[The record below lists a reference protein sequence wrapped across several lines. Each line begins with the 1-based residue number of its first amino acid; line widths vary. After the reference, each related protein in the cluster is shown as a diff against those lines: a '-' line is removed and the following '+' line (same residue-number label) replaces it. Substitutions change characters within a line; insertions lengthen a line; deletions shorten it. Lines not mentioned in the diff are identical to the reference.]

1 MTILTEPKPMT
12 MGDKA
17 ADESSLG
24 QPIVVQW
31 SGPNDPENP
40 YNWSV
45 KKKWFAV
52 GLGLFATFISMMN
65 GAIITTAHEAIG
77 EDFNISDENFP
88 HSYWPVT
95 SWGLGGAIFSLVLLP
110 IMEDFGMRIVF
121 LLVYT
126 VFLCFLIPV
135 GTAPNYETLIIT
147 RFFSGGCCTIL
158 ANAVAGIIGNVFATD
173 RARTIPT
180 GLYIMIYL
188 NSSSLGPVVGAA
200 IFQYLPWRWIGYIEL
215 IWTGV
220 FFPIFILALPE
231 TRASAILTAR
241 AKKLRKQGQNTYSQ
255 TELDSKSIMHDIWIS
270 IQRPLYM
277 LCTES
282 VVAISTIWTAFSL
295 GVIYVFTQSVEQVF
309 SELYGWNAVEAGYVQ
324 ASIVVGE
331 ILGFGLCVLTNNW
344 YYASASRNK
353 EEPGTPIP
361 EARLYVAVIGGFIGV
376 TGGMFVYAW
385 TSFSWVTWVGP
396 AFGLMLVGLGTE
408 AVVVSIAN
416 YLIDAYSN
424 YAGSA
429 IGATILGENLGVAF
443 LPLASSS
450 MYTNLGFHWASSL
463 LGFISLVL
471 AAAPIAVFI
480 WGKEIRARSPF
491 MKSAMSKPMEFTMAP
506 SE

>member
-1 MTILTEPKPMT
+1 MFAE
-12 MGDKA
+12 A
-17 ADESSLG
+17 ERSEVAQSNESSE
-24 QPIVVQW
+24 QPIIVQW
-31 SGPNDPENP
+31 NGPNDPENP
-40 YNWSV
+40 YNWSR

-65 GAIITTAHEAIG
+65 GTIITTAHEAIG
-77 EDFNISDENFP
+77 EDFNVSDENFP
-88 HSYWPVT
+88 HSYWPVA
-95 SWGLGGAIFSLVLLP
+95 SWGLGGALFSLVLLP
-110 IMEDFGMRIVF
+110 IMEDFGMRLVF

-135 GTAPNYETLIIT
+135 GVAPNYATLIIT

-188 NSSSLGPVVGAA
+188 NASSLGPVIGAA
-200 IFQYLPWRWIGYIEL
+200 IFQFLPWRWIGYIEL

-220 FFPIFILALPE
+220 FFPIFILAMPE
-231 TRASAILTAR
+231 TRGSAILTAR
-241 AKKLRKQGQNTYSQ
+241 AKKLRKQGKNAYSQ
-255 TELDSKSIMHDIWIS
+255 KELESKSILHDIWTS

-282 VVAISTIWTAFSL
+282 VVFISTIWTAFSL

-309 SELYGWNAVEAGYVQ
+309 TALYGWNAIEAGYVQ
-324 ASIVVGE
+324 AAIVIGE

-353 EEPGTPIP
+353 EVPGTPIP
-361 EARLYVAVIGGFIGV
+361 EARLYAAVIGGFIGV

-385 TSFSWVTWVGP
+385 TSYSSVHWIGP
-396 AFGLMLVGLGTE
+396 AIGLMLVGLGTE

-429 IGATILGENLGVAF
+429 IGATVLGENLGVAF

-471 AAAPIAVFI
+471 AAAPIGVFI

-491 MKSAMSKPMEFTMAP
+491 MKSAMSKPMEFAISP